1 MSILILQFVLE
12 IIFLTLVFLHI
23 SKKNSEVVWAYIIQ
37 SLALAIILFN
47 SYLDTG
53 GILLLVVV
61 LLILLVKV
69 ILAPLFFNRLIKKNS
84 LAFSVSTYL
93 NMPFTLI
100 IISFLTFIAYSNKF
114 TPLTNIIPS
123 NHMLLSLS
131 LSVMFLSLFLI
142 INRKGALS
150 QIIGVL
156 SFENSLITFIIF
168 AGLEQSA
175 GLQIGIIFDI
185 FVWIIIAT
193 VFATMIYKQFGS
205 LNVTTMNNL
214 KD

>member
-1 MSILILQFVLE
+1 MNILFLQFILE
-12 IIFLTLVFLHI
+12 IMFLTLVFLHI
-23 SKKNSEVVWAYIIQ
+23 SKKNSEVVWAYMIQ
-37 SLALAIILFN
+37 SLVLAIILFN

-53 GILLLVVV
+53 SILLLIVV
-61 LLILLVKV
+61 LLVLLVKV

-93 NMPFTLI
+93 NTPLTLI
-100 IISFLTFIAYSNKF
+100 VISFLTFIAYSSKF
-114 TPLTNIIPS
+114 IPLTNIIPG
-123 NHMLLSLS
+123 NHILLSLS

-150 QIIGVL
+150 QIVGML
-156 SFENSLITFIIF
+156 SFENSLIPFIVF

-175 GLQIGIIFDI
+175 WLQIGILFDI

-193 VFATMIYKQFGS
+193 VFTNMIYKQFGS
-205 LNVTTMNNL
+205 LNVTFMNKL